1 MDLYNASSSGY
12 IENSDEESP
21 KELTLEEFEQAKKEY
36 QAILDVAEAAR
47 RLSENPDFKM
57 VVMDRYFEHEPT
69 RLANLMASGKVHETT
84 LNNCAKELEAIGK
97 FRSFLSFTLEQ
108 GNIAASDL
116 AGLEEAWDEH
126 LQSQAN

>member
-12 IENSDEESP
+12 IESPDDEAP

-36 QAILDVAEAAR
+36 QAILDVAQAAR

-97 FRSFLSFTLEQ
+97 FRSFLTFTLEQ
-108 GNIAASDL
+108 GNIAADDL
-116 AGLEEAWDEH
+116 AGLEQAWDEH
-126 LQSQAN
+126 MQSQAN